1 MALQLALIS
10 DSITRYGEALFTL
23 VNDAGTFG
31 ISDDGVIARD
41 EHTFEFP
48 FEGGRLIAPIR
59 SKLRDEGVTTA
70 TDRAWQL
77 GEFVATR
84 DYEFNGTTYP
94 KGKRVLFAY

>member
-1 MALQLALIS
+1 MALKLALIS
-10 DSITRYGEALFTL
+10 ESITRYGEALFTL

-41 EHTFEFP
+41 EHTFEFA

-59 SKLRDEGVTTA
+59 SKLREDGVTTA
-70 TDRAWQL
+70 TDRDWQL
-77 GEFVATR
+77 GEFEATR

>member
-10 DSITRYGEALFTL
+10 ESITRYGEALFTL

-31 ISDDGVIARD
+31 ITDDGVIARD
-41 EHTFEFP
+41 EHTFEFA

-59 SKLRDEGVTTA
+59 SKLREEGVTTA
-70 TDRAWQL
+70 TDRVWQL
-77 GEFVATR
+77 GEFEATR

>member
-10 DSITRYGEALFTL
+10 ESITRYGEALFTL

-31 ISDDGVIARD
+31 ISDEGVTARD
-41 EHTFEFP
+41 EHTFEFA

-59 SKLRDEGVTTA
+59 SKLREEGVTTA
-70 TDRAWQL
+70 TDRVWQL
-77 GEFVATR
+77 GEFEATR

-94 KGKRVLFAY
+94 KGKRVLFAF